1 MFDTESLLLVSIL
14 QKAYPLDPQPPAKM
28 FLHHFAFEIDRTFR
42 VLEFLGL
49 VENAASKL
57 GFKPTHRL
65 IDIVVNRMTRP
76 NTEGNNPIAKVNPD
90 CFGWLWHHVVGD
102 LGDEDEVEL
111 DAEIEI
117 DEEEVLEKPDEE
129 TELDEGESEK
139 ADDEEEEEEEDDD
152 DGDVEQGL
160 NAEGFCRQVFLLLG
174 LLKWNGGIQLPT
186 RLMHDLLLEGCFQH
200 LSEKH

>member
-1 MFDTESLLLVSIL
+1 MLDTDSLLMVSIF
-14 QKAYPLDPQPPAKM
+14 QKAYPLSPKPRAEI
-28 FLHHFAFEIDRTFR
+28 FLHRFAVEINETCG
-42 VLEFLGL
+42 VLKLLGL
-49 VENAASKL
+49 VEEASSNL
-57 GFKPTHRL
+57 GFKPTQRL
-65 IDIVVNRMTRP
+65 IEIVVNRMARP
-76 NTEGNNPIAKVNPD
+76 NTKGNNPIAKINPD
-90 CFGWLWHHVVGD
+90 CFNWLWHHVVGD

-117 DEEEVLEKPDEE
+117 DEEEVLETPDEK

-139 ADDEEEEEEEDDD
+139 ADDEEEEEEDDD

-186 RLMHDLLLEGCFQH
+186 RLMHNLLLEGCSQH
-200 LSEKH
+200 LSKKH